1 VPVDQIDVCFY
12 FVADNTELK
21 PEDVPGPE
29 ELMKLWEK
37 LFV

>member
-12 FVADNTELK
+12 FVGDNTELT
-21 PEDVPGPE
+21 PEVVPEPA

-37 LFV
+37 LFA